1 MSLARGGMTERI
13 YEVKYP
19 TRNLVIIIYEMPD
32 GKFEQYMIAEK

>member
-1 MSLARGGMTERI
+1 MTERV

-19 TRNLVIIIYEMPD
+19 TRSLVIIIYEMPD